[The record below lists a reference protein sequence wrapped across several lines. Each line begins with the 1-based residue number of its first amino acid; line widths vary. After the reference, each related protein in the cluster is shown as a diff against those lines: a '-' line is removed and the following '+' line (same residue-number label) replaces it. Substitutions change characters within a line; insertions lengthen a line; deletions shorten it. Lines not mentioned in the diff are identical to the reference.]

1 MREPRPGLRWS
12 AGRLARR
19 QAYLSWTASPV
30 WRARRRAWLA
40 EWRARYDGEPACVVC
55 DAPWRL
61 GDGDLHHICYLRLG
75 AETFVDLWP
84 ICRACHEALH
94 LIWDATPAW
103 RALGREAASA
113 GIVAALRQCRFA
125 GAVRDD

>member
-1 MREPRPGLRWS
+1 MREPRPGARWS
-12 AGRLARR
+12 TGRLARR
-19 QAYLSWTASPV
+19 QEYLSWTASAA

-75 AETFVDLWP
+75 AETFV
-84 ICRACHEALH
+84 
-94 LIWDATPAW
+94 
-103 RALGREAASA
+103 
-113 GIVAALRQCRFA
+113 AALRQCRFA

>member
-1 MREPRPGLRWS
+1 MREPRPGARWS
-12 AGRLARR
+12 TGRLARR
-19 QAYLSWTASPV
+19 QEYLSWTASAA

-94 LIWDATPAW
+94 LIRDATPAW